1 MNSKLYVGNLNYN
14 TTEEQLRQIFSEVA
28 PVASVSLIT
37 DRETGRPKGFG
48 FVEMET
54 GDGAREAIEKLNNR
68 EVDQRT
74 ITVSEARPKK
84 EFGSRGG
91 DGGGFGGGGRGGYG
105 GGGGGRR
112 GDRY

>member
-1 MNSKLYVGNLNYN
+1 MNSKLYVGNLNYQ
-14 TTEEQLRQIFSEVA
+14 TTEEQLRTLFSEVA

-54 GDGAREAIEKLNNR
+54 SEGAREAIEKLNNR
-68 EVDQRT
+68 EFDSRT

-84 EFGSRGG
+84 EFGGR
-91 DGGGFGGGGRGGYG
+91 DGGFGGGRGGFG
-105 GGGGGRR
+105 SGGGGRR
-112 GDRY
+112 RY

>member
-1 MNSKLYVGNLNYN
+1 MNSKLYVGNLNYQ

-28 PVASVSLIT
+28 PVASVALIT

-54 GDGAREAIEKLNNR
+54 SEGAREAIEKLNNR
-68 EVDQRT
+68 EVDSRT

-84 EFGSRGG
+84 EFGGGGRGG
-91 DGGGFGGGGRGGYG
+91 DGGFGGGRGGYG

-112 GDRY
+112 RY

>member
-1 MNSKLYVGNLNYN
+1 MNSKLYVGNLNYQ
-14 TTEEQLRQIFSEVA
+14 TTEEQLRALFSEVA
-28 PVASVSLIT
+28 PVTSVALIT

-54 GDGAREAIEKLNNR
+54 SEGAREAIEKLNNR

-84 EFGSRGG
+84 EFGGSRGG

-112 GDRY
+112 RY

>member
-1 MNSKLYVGNLNYN
+1 
-14 TTEEQLRQIFSEVA
+14 
-28 PVASVSLIT
+28 
-37 DRETGRPKGFG
+37 
-48 FVEMET
+48 MET

-84 EFGSRGG
+84 EFGGSRGG
-91 DGGGFGGGGRGGYG
+91 DGGYGGGGRGGYG

-112 GDRY
+112 RY